1 MTIYRLEMLLSM
13 LTLID
18 LGTLQLVSRLTVL
31 DSLALLN
38 TNIVTQSSQ
47 TGDQGM
53 VTSPYKVIECS
64 LHRTN
69 FLQQRTQSGIVKS
82 YL

>member
-1 MTIYRLEMLLSM
+1 MLLSM

-47 TGDQGM
+47 TGYQG
-53 VTSPYKVIECS
+53 TRYNYGHFP
-64 LHRTN
+64 
-69 FLQQRTQSGIVKS
+69 LQSN
-82 YL
+82 